1 MTVDERARHEL
12 HERLADALG
21 PEPAGTLISYLPPV
35 GWADVATKSDL
46 AALRVDLAAL
56 EDRVEATLHRELA
69 GLQRELTTMQRTIL
83 FGMFTLVLTVAVM
96 AFGAAQLTG

>member
-21 PEPAGTLISYLPPV
+21 PEPAGTLMSQLPPV
-35 GWADVATKSDL
+35 GWADVATKS
-46 AALRVDLAAL
+46 DLAAL

-69 GLQRELTTMQRTIL
+69 GLQRELTTMQRTNL